1 MEDFKVRLL
10 DEVCILEDKIHKL
23 EAFVT
28 NKETFSKL
36 SFKLRVA
43 TRLQLFF
50 MRHYSLCLA
59 QRIDMVCTPD
69 DIADYAT
76 PQTAKTAKPK
86 TKRKNK
92 KTKTNE

>member
-28 NKETFSKL
+28 NKETFSQL
-36 SFKLRVA
+36 PFKLRVA
-43 TRLQLFF
+43 TLLQLFF
-50 MRHYSLCLA
+50 MRHYYLCLV
-59 QRIDMVCTPD
+59 QRINMLCTPE
-69 DIADYAT
+69 DIAYYAT